1 MMQLLEN
8 GKNRNFGPSFYP
20 PKFLPWVLPL
30 LVVKQCSKLS
40 SYAISRKIN
49 GPNFKKMTKN
59 QMHKFG
65 PPNFFYRFYL
75 YY

>member
-1 MMQLLEN
+1 MQLLEN
-8 GKNRNFGPSFYP
+8 GKNPNFRLSLYP

-30 LVVKQCSKLS
+30 LVVRQCPKLS

-65 PPNFFYRFYL
+65 PPNFFAGFTSTIN
-75 YY
+75 

>member
-40 SYAISRKIN
+40 SYEFPEKLMDQTLRK
-49 GPNFKKMTKN
+49 
-59 QMHKFG
+59 
-65 PPNFFYRFYL
+65 
-75 YY
+75 